1 MAVEAQNFQQ
11 SSPDLT
17 PDPIVLAP
25 GREMPGLY
33 TPWAPN
39 YPETH

>member
-1 MAVEAQNFQQ
+1 MEAQNFQQ

-25 GREMPGLY
+25 GREMPGLHALG
-33 TPWAPN
+33 TN
-39 YPETH
+39 YPESH